1 LCLLLLIAVLVQEG
15 GGVIS
20 GPRSRRDLGQQ
31 ELRTVELE
39 GDGTGGETSEPLSH
53 SRSAEERAG
62 RRLHKRQ
69 TSSDGIGYTA
79 ALNGD
84 NHNQAVV
91 HWTGYPSEHLFIV
104 TRDRE
109 TNDIY
114 SHSRESWLWRW
125 VCPSLIISSIPS
137 LLIHLV
143 SCPTGQLTTATIF
156 VMILTSSETPM

>member
-1 LCLLLLIAVLVQEG
+1 MCSSVASVRWYPTKG
-15 GGVIS
+15 GITCS
-20 GPRSRRDLGQQ
+20 GQLGNATKPSQCAY
-31 ELRTVELE
+31 
-39 GDGTGGETSEPLSH
+39 PC
-53 SRSAEERAG
+53 
-62 RRLHKRQ
+62 RLHKRQ

-156 VMILTSSETPM
+156 VMILTSSETVM